1 MTDPDDAG
9 PPADPHA
16 DPVLGTDT
24 STYRASGAE
33 NASPTADSVL
43 GTGDPM
49 ATETH
54 GAENA
59 EPADATD
66 YDGGGIIRASWLG
79 TTALGVAAG
88 IGLGAHTLRGLT
100 GVVSVVLFL
109 AGTVLFFVAFL
120 KAVDR
125 SRTEKIGVLNVFFLD
140 HSAPKPVKR
149 SLLASL
155 AVQAAVATAAAALRP
170 NTAMAF
176 AILAPVYGLSLAGL
190 WGARHG
196 SFPKRDN

>member
-1 MTDPDDAG
+1 MSEAAT
-9 PPADPHA
+9 
-16 DPVLGTDT
+16 
-24 STYRASGAE
+24 
-33 NASPTADSVL
+33 PT
-43 GTGDPM
+43 
-49 ATETH
+49 
-54 GAENA
+54 
-59 EPADATD
+59 EP

-88 IGLGAHTLRGLT
+88 IGLAAHTLRGLT
-100 GVVSVVLFL
+100 AVVAAILFV

-120 KAVDR
+120 RAVDR
-125 SRTEKIGVLNVFFLD
+125 SRTEQIGVMNVFFLD
-140 HSAPKPVKR
+140 HSAPKPVRR

-155 AVQAAVATAAAALRP
+155 AAQAAIAAAAAALRP

-196 SFPKRDN
+196 SFPKRAK